1 MKCSLNIFLYA
12 TALSPADG
20 VTSLSISVVLNVYAV
35 LSHTAPQIILVFK
48 ISYIPSCLLWWSW
61 NQGLYANFLSDTE
74 DVNEI

>member
-48 ISYIPSCLLWWSW
+48 ISYIPSCLLW
-61 NQGLYANFLSDTE
+61 
-74 DVNEI
+74 